1 LKIKNYK
8 NLCKFCDKVLL
19 SKKSTLYTH
28 SITSLHV
35 LKEHPVLLNA
45 YFKNDPIRENK
56 KNSLIKKFYL
66 YFLNFIFEKKNFK
79 LNNNHKKGS
88 KILIL
93 SNLINKSHASKD
105 SDFYYGE
112 IEKELNKKKIKT
124 FTVLRNFTGEKSLI
138 INKIIKKNKILLCE
152 KTGFL
157 REIFIIY
164 KLFCEYYFIKK
175 NFNKPKIKGLNTN
188 FLSFFSLR
196 GMVSNLRL
204 YYQIKDLT
212 EVIKPKLLIIPFEG
226 HAWERL
232 IIKMVKD
239 LNKDIKI
246 ASYQFTVTTN
256 HQHSIFRPLKASYN
270 PDIILTSGK
279 ITKKIFQ
286 ENYKCPVKILGSNK
300 YKKISRSKVKKQNN
314 FLIIPEAFYSETT
327 RLLNFTLDVAK
338 ILPNHKFIFRCHP
351 MMKSDE
357 FINKINLQDN
367 VKLSNK
373 TIDDDLNIC
382 KYVVFRGSAAVFEA
396 VSQGLKPIYLDVKNE
411 TNINPF
417 KNIFLNI
424 CNVIEP
430 EDIFKTLK
438 YYESN
443 KINKNII
450 DYSNNYFAE
459 IDTKVIRSLL

>member
-1 LKIKNYK
+1 LKIKYYK

-35 LKEHPVLLNA
+35 LKEHPVLLSA
-45 YFKNDPIRENK
+45 YFKNDLIRENK
-56 KNSLIKKFYL
+56 KNSLIKKIYL
-66 YFLNFIFEKKNFK
+66 YFLNFVFEKKNFR
-79 LNNNHKKGS
+79 LNNTHKKGS
-88 KILIL
+88 KVLIL
-93 SNLINKSHASKD
+93 SNLINKSHANKNY
-105 SDFYYGE
+105 DFYYGE
-112 IEKELNKKKIKT
+112 IETELNKKKIKT
-124 FTVLRNFTGEKSLI
+124 FTVLRNFTGEKSSV
-138 INKIIKKNKILLCE
+138 INKIIKNNKILLFE
-152 KTGFL
+152 KTSFL
-157 REIFIIY
+157 REIIIIY
-164 KLFCEYYFIKK
+164 RLFCEYYFIKK
-175 NFNKPKIKGLNTN
+175 NFIKPKIKDLNTN
-188 FLSFFSLR
+188 FLSLFSLR

-204 YYQIKDLT
+204 YYQIKDLI
-212 EVIKPKLLIIPFEG
+212 EIIKPKLLIIPFEG

-239 LNKDIKI
+239 LNKDVKI

-279 ITKKIFQ
+279 ITKKKFQ
-286 ENYKCPVKILGSNK
+286 KKYKCPVKILGSNK
-300 YKKISRSKVKKQNN
+300 YKKISRFKVKKQNI
-314 FLIIPEAFYSETT
+314 FIIIPEAFYSETD

-338 ILPNHKFIFRCHP
+338 ILPDHKFIFRCHP

-367 VKLSNK
+367 VELSNK
-373 TIDDDLNIC
+373 DINDDFKRC

-417 KNIFLNI
+417 KNIFLNS

-430 EDIFKTLK
+430 EDIFKILR
-438 YYESN
+438 YYESK
-443 KINKNII
+443 KINKDII

>member
-1 LKIKNYK
+1 MKIKYYK

-35 LKEHPVLLNA
+35 LKEHPVLLSS
-45 YFKNDPIRENK
+45 YFKNDSIRENK
-56 KNSLIKKFYL
+56 KKSLTKKIYL
-66 YFLNFIFEKKNFK
+66 YFLNFFFEKKNFRI
-79 LNNNHKKGS
+79 NNTHKKGS
-88 KILIL
+88 KVLIL
-93 SNLINKSHASKD
+93 SNLINKYHASKNY
-105 SDFYYGE
+105 DFYYGE
-112 IEKELNKKKIKT
+112 IERELNKKKIKT
-124 FTVLRNFTGEKSLI
+124 FTVLRNFTGEKSST
-138 INKIIKKNKILLCE
+138 INKIIKNNKILLFE
-152 KTGFL
+152 KTDFL
-157 REIFIIY
+157 REIIIIY
-164 KLFCEYYFIKK
+164 RLFSEYYFIKK
-175 NFNKPKIKGLNTN
+175 NFKKPKIKDLNTN
-188 FLSFFSLR
+188 FLSLFSLR
-196 GMVSNLRL
+196 SMVSNLRL
-204 YYQIKDLT
+204 YYQMKDLI
-212 EVIKPKLLIIPFEG
+212 EIIKPKLVIIPFEG

-239 LNKDIKI
+239 LNNDIKI

-279 ITKKIFQ
+279 ITKKQFQ
-286 ENYKCPVKILGSNK
+286 KNYKCPIKILGSNK
-300 YKKISRSKVKKQNN
+300 YKKVSRSKVKKQNK
-314 FLIIPEAFYSETT
+314 FLIIPEAFYSETD
-327 RLLNFTLDVAK
+327 RLLNFTLAVAEV
-338 ILPNHKFIFRCHP
+338 LPDYKFIFRCHP

-367 VKLSNK
+367 VELSNK
-373 TIDDDLNIC
+373 DINDDFNTC

-417 KNIFLNI
+417 KNIFLNS

-438 YYESN
+438 YHESN

>member
-1 LKIKNYK
+1 MCLK
-8 NLCKFCDKVLL
+8 
-19 SKKSTLYTH
+19 
-28 SITSLHV
+28 
-35 LKEHPVLLNA
+35 
-45 YFKNDPIRENK
+45 
-56 KNSLIKKFYL
+56 
-66 YFLNFIFEKKNFK
+66 KKNFR
-79 LNNNHKKGS
+79 LNNTHKKGS
-88 KILIL
+88 KVLIL
-93 SNLINKSHASKD
+93 SNLINKSHANKNY
-105 SDFYYGE
+105 DFYFGE
-112 IEKELNKKKIKT
+112 IENELNKKKIKT
-124 FTVLRNFTGEKSLI
+124 FTILRNFTGEKSSV
-138 INKIIKKNKILLCE
+138 INKIIKKNKILLFE
-152 KTGFL
+152 RTSFL

-164 KLFCEYYFIKK
+164 RLFCEYYFIKK
-175 NFNKPKIKGLNTN
+175 NFNKPKIKDLNTN

-196 GMVSNLRL
+196 GMVNNLRL
-204 YYQIKDLT
+204 YYQIKDLI
-212 EVIKPKLLIIPFEG
+212 EIIKPKLLIIPFEG

-239 LNKDIKI
+239 LNKDVKI
-246 ASYQFTVTTN
+246 ASYQFTVTTSY
-256 HQHSIFRPLKASYN
+256 HHSIFRPLKASYN

-279 ITKKIFQ
+279 ITKKKFQ
-286 ENYKCPVKILGSNK
+286 KKYKCPVKILGSNK
-300 YKKISRSKVKKQNN
+300 YKKISKFKLKKQNI
-314 FLIIPEAFYSETT
+314 FIIIPEAFYSETD
-327 RLLNFTLDVAK
+327 RLLNYTLDVAK
-338 ILPNHKFIFRCHP
+338 ILPDHKFIFRCHP

-367 VKLSNK
+367 VELSNK
-373 TIDDDLNIC
+373 DINDDFNRC

-430 EDIFKTLK
+430 EDIFKILR
-438 YYESN
+438 YYESK